1 MSETLSQKVNKSKNS
16 NIHQKKK
23 LQRKY
28 AQYNTMMKYS
38 YRHMYVSPYNLYMH
52 VTRLEIH
59 KQMFTVGT
67 TTVECEVGDK
77 GGGR

>member
-1 MSETLSQKVNKSKNS
+1 
-16 NIHQKKK
+16 
-23 LQRKY
+23 
-28 AQYNTMMKYS
+28 
-38 YRHMYVSPYNLYMH
+38 MYVSPYNLYMH